1 MIGGI
6 VINSIIINTI
16 MTIIFI
22 SIIKHFHSLT
32 VPNALSL
39 EKKICFK
46 IVQKKPSRAHKNIP
60 YKIIVTKKK
69 IFFVQNI
76 LQQFFFYHTQQ
87 RNSGILS
94 RYMIIKGP
102 DKNTSQLL
110 PIISLNGFSGVWEGR
125 KDKGGGER
133 SRR

>member
-39 EKKICFK
+39 EKKCFK
-46 IVQKKPSRAHKNIP
+46 IVQKNLLEP
-60 YKIIVTKKK
+60 TKTYRIK
-69 IFFVQNI
+69 
-76 LQQFFFYHTQQ
+76 
-87 RNSGILS
+87 LS
-94 RYMIIKGP
+94 
-102 DKNTSQLL
+102 
-110 PIISLNGFSGVWEGR
+110 
-125 KDKGGGER
+125 
-133 SRR
+133 